1 MNELLIIV
9 AFLLP
14 TAWYFGYRYGKKRTA
29 TTSNKRRQGL
39 SKTYFTGLNYLLNE
53 ESDKAIDTFVSM
65 LEVDSETL
73 ETHLALGNLFR
84 KRGEVDK
91 AIRIHQNLIARP
103 SLSAEDRKRSLLEL
117 GYDYMSAG
125 LLDRAENIFK
135 ELSNDHIH
143 KETCLAKL
151 LTIYQQTKDWQKAI
165 ATAAKV
171 AHSDNPQTKKEITHF
186 YCELAEESLQ
196 KKSYKDAIRFIKKA
210 LQADTQ
216 SVRATLIS
224 GQIHYSKV
232 RYKKAIKSFSELI
245 SRDIAFLPEA
255 LPLVVNSFVQLNDQK
270 GLLFFLKDALNRG
283 AGISAILAYADLLR
297 SGTSDKTFVDQVSSD
312 RSAAKFIAKQMHI
325 HPSIRGLYHLID
337 LHMLHASETAKPSL
351 LMLKEVVEKLL
362 ENKPIYQCNQCG
374 FNSKSLFWQCP
385 SCQNWGSVKP
395 IQGIEG
401 E

>member
-1 MNELLIIV
+1 MNDLLIMV
-9 AFLLP
+9 ALLLP
-14 TAWYFGYRYGKKRTA
+14 IAWYFGYRNGKKRMGK
-29 TTSNKRRQGL
+29 TSSKRRQGL

-73 ETHLALGNLFR
+73 ETHLALGSLFR

-103 SLSAEDRKRSLLEL
+103 SLSTDDRKRALLEL

-135 ELSNDHIH
+135 ELSNDHQH
-143 KETCLAKL
+143 KETSLAKL

-171 AHSDNPQTKKEITHF
+171 VHSDNPQVKKEITHF

-196 KKSYKDAIRFIKKA
+196 KKSYKDAVSFIKKA
-210 LQADTQ
+210 LQADTE

-224 GQIHYSKV
+224 GQIHYSRE
-232 RYKKAIKSFSELI
+232 RYRKAIKNFSELI
-245 SRDIAFLPEA
+245 KRDIAFLPEA
-255 LPLVVNSFVQLNDQK
+255 LPMAVNCFVQINDQR
-270 GLLFFLKDALNRG
+270 GLLLFLQDALNRG
-283 AGISAILAYADLLR
+283 AGISTILAYADIL
-297 SGTSDKTFVDQVSSD
+297 QSSSTDTVLGD
-312 RSAAKFIAKQMHI
+312 RSAAEFIAKQMQL
-325 HPSIRGLYHLID
+325 HPSIRGLYQLIN
-337 LHMLHASETAKPSL
+337 LHVGHASDTAKPSL
-351 LMLKEVVEKLL
+351 MMLKDVVAKLL
-362 ENKPIYQCNQCG
+362 ENKPVYQCNQCG
-374 FNSKSLFWQCP
+374 FDSKSLFWQCP

>member
-14 TAWYFGYRYGKKRTA
+14 TAWYFGYRNGKKRMDE
-29 TTSNKRRQGL
+29 TSNKRRQGL

-65 LEVDSETL
+65 LEIDSETL

-103 SLSAEDRKRSLLEL
+103 SLSTDDRKKALLEL
-117 GYDYMSAG
+117 GFDYMSAG
-125 LLDRAENIFK
+125 LLERAENIFK
-135 ELSNDHIH
+135 ELSDDYIH
-143 KETCLAKL
+143 KDISLAKL
-151 LTIYQQTKDWQKAI
+151 LAIYQQTKDWQKAI

-171 AHSDNPQTKKEITHF
+171 AHSGNPQVKKEITHF

-196 KKSYKDAIRFIKKA
+196 KKAYKNAISFIKKA
-210 LQADTQ
+210 LQVDIQ

-224 GQIHYSKV
+224 GQIHYSKE
-232 RYKKAIKSFSELI
+232 RYKKAIKSFSELAK
-245 SRDIAFLPEA
+245 RDVAFLPEA
-255 LPLVVNSFVQLNDQK
+255 LPLLVNSFAQINDQR
-270 GLLFFLKDALNRG
+270 GLSLFLQDALNRG
-283 AGISAILAYADLLR
+283 AGISTILAYADILQTNSPDAI
-297 SGTSDKTFVDQVSSD
+297 SGD
-312 RSAAKFIAKQMHI
+312 RAAAEFIAKQMHV
-325 HPSIRGLYHLID
+325 HPSIRGLYQLIN
-337 LHMLHASETAKPSL
+337 LHVGHASETAKPSL
-351 LMLKEVVEKLL
+351 VMLKYVVAKLL
-362 ENKPIYQCNQCG
+362 EKKPVYQCNQCG
-374 FNSKSLFWQCP
+374 FDSKSLFWQCP

-395 IQGIEG
+395 IQGLEG